1 MYVNLGGKYTGLQD
15 FDFQYFFL
23 QTNEKRVQELCNQ
36 WRGLLAIKRLP
47 QLYSLTRFIS
57 IFYRQVYNTC
67 NYSTY

>member
-15 FDFQYFFL
+15 FDFQYLFL

-47 QLYSLTRFIS
+47 QLYSLTRF
-57 IFYRQVYNTC
+57 FF
-67 NYSTY
+67 